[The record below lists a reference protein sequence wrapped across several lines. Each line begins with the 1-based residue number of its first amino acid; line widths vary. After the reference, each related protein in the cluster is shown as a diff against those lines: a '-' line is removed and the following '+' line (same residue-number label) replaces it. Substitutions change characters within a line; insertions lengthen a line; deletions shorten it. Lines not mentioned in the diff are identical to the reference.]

1 MAGGGNTVQPSNP
14 GPGEPGFPD
23 YRQGGVAMKYVKQGY
38 TMLCKHA
45 LVLIFLPLAA
55 IGVGKLVTM
64 YETGEIQALWE
75 FAAQTHLQLNMIYA
89 MLSVLV
95 LALGIS
101 FSFFNKSK
109 PVYLVDFA
117 VYKPDDSLKMPF
129 DKHMELSRKSGR
141 FDETALEF
149 QEKILTR
156 SGLGQHTYVPKGL
169 HVLPPE
175 ITMQNAREEA
185 EDVLYNS
192 VDEALRR
199 TNLKPKDI
207 GILIVNCSLFNPT
220 PSLSAMIINHF
231 KMRSNIVSYNLSGMG
246 CSAGI
251 IAIDLANQMLQLHPN
266 TYALVVSTEN
276 ITQNWYFGNRRSK
289 LIPNC
294 IFRMGGAA
302 MVLSNRYMDS
312 WRAKYR
318 LATTVRT
325 TAAASDASYKCVYE
339 EEDEAGIRGITLSKD
354 LMAIAGETLKINI
367 TTLGPL
373 VLPFSEQFLFF
384 ASLILRKVVG
394 KKKMKQYIPDFKLAF
409 DHFCI
414 HTGGR
419 AVIDEIEKQLAL
431 SEDLIQPSKATLS
444 RYGNI
449 SSSSVWYILAYLE
462 TKKGVRRGDRIW
474 QIAFGSGF
482 KCNSA
487 VWHAM
492 RNVKD
497 AREAWIEDDP
507 TVV

>member
-1 MAGGGNTVQPSNP
+1 MAGGGNAQHNNP

-45 LVLIFLPLAA
+45 LTLILLPLAA

-64 YETGEIQALWE
+64 YETGELQDMWE
-75 FAAQTHLQLNMIYA
+75 VAAQTHLQLNLVYA
-89 MLSVLV
+89 LFSVLGVV
-95 LALGIS
+95 LCVLYL
-101 FSFFNKSK
+101 FLNKQK

-117 VYKPDDSLKMPF
+117 VYKPPDSLKMPF
-129 DKHMELSRKSGR
+129 VKHMDLSTRSGK
-141 FDETALEF
+141 FDEVALDF
-149 QEKILTR
+149 QDKILTR
-156 SGLGQHTYVPKGL
+156 SGLGQHTYVPRGL

-175 ITMQNAREEA
+175 TTMQDARVEA
-185 EDVLYNS
+185 EQVMFGA

-220 PSLSAMIINHF
+220 PSLAAMVINHF
-231 KMRSNIVSYNLSGMG
+231 KMGSNVISYNLSGMG

-251 IAIDLANQMLQLHPN
+251 IAIDLAQQMLQLYPN
-266 TYALVVSTEN
+266 SYALVVSTEN

-302 MVLSNRYMDS
+302 MVLSNRAMDG

-318 LATTVRT
+318 LGATVRT
-325 TAAASDASYKCVYE
+325 TAAASDQAYKCVME
-339 EEDEAGIRGITLSKD
+339 EEDEQGIRGITLSKD
-354 LMAIAGETLKINI
+354 LMAIAGEALKINI

-384 ASLILRKVVG
+384 ASLILRKVLG
-394 KKKMKQYIPDFKLAF
+394 KKTMKQYIPDFKLAF

-419 AVIDEIEKQLAL
+419 AVIEEIEKQLAL
-431 SEDLIQPSKATLS
+431 TEDLITPSKATLS
-444 RYGNI
+444 RYGNV

-482 KCNSA
+482 KCNSS

-492 RNVKD
+492 RNIKD
-497 AREAWIEDDP
+497 SRDAWIEEDP

>member
-1 MAGGGNTVQPSNP
+1 MAGGGNAQGANP

-45 LVLIFLPLAA
+45 LMLIMLPLAA
-55 IGVGKLVTM
+55 IGLGKLVTM
-64 YETGEIQALWE
+64 YETGELQALWE
-75 FAAQTHLQLNMIYA
+75 FAAYTHLQLNLAYA
-89 MLSVLV
+89 LMSLLV
-95 LALGIS
+95 LILGVT
-101 FSFFNKSK
+101 FLVLNKSR
-109 PVYLVDFA
+109 PVFLLDFA
-117 VYKPDDSLKMPF
+117 VYKPPDELKMCF
-129 DKHMELSRKSGR
+129 EKHMDLSRKCGK
-141 FDETALEF
+141 FDETALDF

-156 SGLGQHTYVPKGL
+156 SGLGQHTYVPYGL
-169 HVLPPE
+169 HTVPSVT
-175 ITMQNAREEA
+175 TMETARQEA
-185 EDVLYNS
+185 EMVLFNS
-192 VDEALRR
+192 VEEALRK
-199 TNLKPKDI
+199 TNLQPKDI

-251 IAIDLANQMLQLHPN
+251 IAIDLANQMLQLYPN
-266 TYALVVSTEN
+266 QYALVVSTEN
-276 ITQNWYFGNRRSK
+276 ITQNWYFGNKRSK

-302 MVLSNRYMDS
+302 IVLSNRAMDG

-318 LATTVRT
+318 LAAAVRT
-325 TAAASDASYKCVYE
+325 TAAASDAAYKCVFE
-339 EEDEAGIRGITLSKD
+339 EEDDQGIRGITLSKD
-354 LMAIAGETLKINI
+354 LMAIAGESLKINI

-384 ASLILRKVVG
+384 ASLVMRKIFG

-419 AVIDEIEKQLAL
+419 AVIEEIEKQLSL
-431 SEDLIQPSKATLS
+431 TEDLITPSKATLS
-444 RYGNI
+444 RYGNV

-462 TKKGVRRGDRIW
+462 TKQGIRRGDRIW

-487 VWHAM
+487 VWHSL
-492 RNVKD
+492 RSVKQSHD
-497 AREAWIEDDP
+497 AWVEEDP